1 MPTPGWAGVRRL
13 QIAIDSNRAGPY
25 GYLRE
30 QDPSCQ
36 SDPRIMDEGQRND
49 VADSKESPMTML
61 SRRISALACGVAG
74 AILAA
79 VAPAQAADRV
89 TYYDDVAPI
98 LRASCQSCHQPVG
111 RNMGALVA
119 PMSLMTY
126 EEARPWRAPSRAG
139 SSRARCRPGSPRARA
154 ASSRTSAA

>member
-1 MPTPGWAGVRRL
+1 MMT
-13 QIAIDSNRAGPY
+13 N
-25 GYLRE
+25 
-30 QDPSCQ
+30 
-36 SDPRIMDEGQRND
+36 EGQRND

-61 SRRISALACGVAG
+61 SRRISALACCWIG
-74 AILAA
+74 ATLAA

-126 EEARPWRAPSRAG
+126 EEARPY
-139 SSRARCRPGSPRARA
+139 ARA
-154 ASSRTSAA
+154 IARKVQAREMPPWFAEASSRTSAS